1 MPELK
6 SIQID
11 AYCFKRAKELLLVG
25 LHSLESVSVGA
36 DCFNNDDSSE
46 EKPQGRFCLKD
57 CGRLTRV
64 KIGGNSFTHFA
75 ACEIECLDSLEVI
88 DIDDRSFCECR
99 YVVFESAST
108 RMRMMNRLA

>member
-75 ACEIECLDSLEVI
+75 VCEIECLDSLEVI
-88 DIDDRSFCECR
+88 EIGDRTIGSFEYTSELKVKSECDG
-99 YVVFESAST
+99 VE
-108 RMRMMNRLA
+108 